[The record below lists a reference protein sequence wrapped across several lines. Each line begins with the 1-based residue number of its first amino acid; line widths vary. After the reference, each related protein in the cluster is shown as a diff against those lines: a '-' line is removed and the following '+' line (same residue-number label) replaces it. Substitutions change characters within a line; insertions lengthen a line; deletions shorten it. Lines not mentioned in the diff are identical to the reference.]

1 MAPTLRVRRE
11 GVGAFV
17 LSPTPFFDPQ
27 EILTLKSHSL
37 CYYAR
42 VRLLTTLPSQK
53 QLKWSQLRVGLTVL
67 FASATLAVL
76 IFVMSGTG
84 GWFTTKITLRSFLDN
99 AGGLRE
105 GAPVRLAGVDIGN
118 VTGIRIVEGK
128 PTTPV
133 EVTMKVNTKYK
144 FNLRKDSVT
153 LLSTAG
159 VLGETFV
166 DVDSSTAKGPP
177 ATDGDTLAAREQP
190 QIEDVVRASQG
201 TLQNMDSLLK
211 RVDRIVAFIE
221 SGQGSIGKVIYSPAL
236 YDQLNATVLEFKGL
250 VDDIQNGKGSIGP
263 LLTSDVAYKKVLAT
277 IDKLDAIVDDI
288 QQGKGTA
295 GKLLK
300 DPELYNNAN
309 KTIANVRQLTDDIN
323 AGKGAIGTMTHD
335 QEFAAKLKTLMSN
348 LSELSDRLEKGEG
361 TAGMLFKD
369 PALYNNSNQMLV
381 ETRELVKAIREN
393 PKKYLTFHVKVF

>member
-1 MAPTLRVRRE
+1 
-11 GVGAFV
+11 
-17 LSPTPFFDPQ
+17 
-27 EILTLKSHSL
+27 
-37 CYYAR
+37 
-42 VRLLTTLPSQK
+42 
-53 QLKWSQLRVGLTVL
+53 VGLTVVV
-67 FASATLAVL
+67 ASATLAVL
-76 IFVMSGTG
+76 IFLMSGTG
-84 GWFTTKITLRSFLDN
+84 GWFTRKITLRSYFDN

-118 VTGIRIVEGK
+118 VHGIRIVNGK

-133 EVTMKVNTKYK
+133 EVTMKVNTKYS

-159 VLGETFV
+159 ILGETFV
-166 DVDSSTAKGPP
+166 DVDSSGAKGP
-177 ATDGDTLAAREQP
+177 AAADGDTLDARDQP
-190 QIEDVVRASQG
+190 DIQDVVRSSQS

-221 SGQGSIGKVIYSPAL
+221 SGKGSIGKVIYDPTL
-236 YDQLNATVLEFKGL
+236 YNQLNATVVEFKGL
-250 VDDIQNGKGSIGP
+250 VDDIQSGKGSLGP
-263 LLTSDVAYKKVLAT
+263 LFTSDEAYKKVMAA
-277 IDKLDAIVDDI
+277 IDKINVMVDDL

-300 DPELYNNAN
+300 DPELFDNAN
-309 KTIANVRQLTDDIN
+309 KAIANVRQLTDDIN
-323 AGKGAIGTMTHD
+323 AGKGALGKMTHD
-335 QEFAAKLKTLMSN
+335 QEFADRLQTLMNN
-348 LSELSDRLEKGEG
+348 LSELSERLEKGEG

-381 ETRELVKAIREN
+381 ETRELVKSIRED

>member
-1 MAPTLRVRRE
+1 M
-11 GVGAFV
+11 
-17 LSPTPFFDPQ
+17 
-27 EILTLKSHSL
+27 
-37 CYYAR
+37 
-42 VRLLTTLPSQK
+42 PSQK

-67 FASATLAVL
+67 FASVTLGVL

-84 GWFTTKITLRSFLDN
+84 GWFTSKIELRSYFDN

-118 VTGIRIVEGK
+118 VTKVRIVGK
-128 PTTPV
+128 PMTPV
-133 EVTMKVNTKYK
+133 EVTMKVNTKYS

-159 VLGETFV
+159 ILGETFV
-166 DVDSSTAKGPP
+166 DIDSSAAKGPA
-177 ATDGDTLAAREQP
+177 ATDGDTLAARDQP
-190 QIEDVVRASQG
+190 DIQDVVRASQG

-236 YDQLNATVLEFKGL
+236 YDQLNATVVEFKGL
-250 VDDIQNGKGSIGP
+250 MDEIQSGKGSLGP
-263 LLTSDVAYKKVLAT
+263 LLTSDEAYKKVIAA
-277 IDKLDAIVDDI
+277 IDKVNTLVDEL

-323 AGKGAIGTMTHD
+323 AGKGAMGKMTHD
-335 QEFAAKLKTLMSN
+335 QEFADRLQTLVN
-348 LSELSDRLEKGEG
+348 NLAALSERLEKGEG

-369 PALYNNSNQMLV
+369 PTLYNNSNQLLV
-381 ETRELVKAIREN
+381 EARELVKAMRQD
-393 PKKYLTFHVKVF
+393 PKKYLTIHVKIF